1 MMRYARAENLLSQCA
16 RFHLKHEEAEAAIT
30 AMEERI
36 SSTWYESARR
46 EGVSERDCEKI
57 KSAFV
62 YPGFRLKFEDQQK

>member
-1 MMRYARAENLLSQCA
+1 MMRYARAENPLSQCA

-36 SSTWYESARR
+36 SSTWYETARR
-46 EGVSERDCEKI
+46 EGVSEQDCEKI

-62 YPGFRLKFEDQQK
+62 YPGFRLTF